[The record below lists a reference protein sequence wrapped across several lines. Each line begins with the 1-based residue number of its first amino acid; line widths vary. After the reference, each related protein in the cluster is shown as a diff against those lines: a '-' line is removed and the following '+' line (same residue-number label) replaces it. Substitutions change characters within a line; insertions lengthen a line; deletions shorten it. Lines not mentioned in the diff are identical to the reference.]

1 MPHAP
6 TDSFFDDIGPGLDAG
21 LVAEAAIEFACHLAG
36 AYGLDEG
43 DCLTLVAAEATA
55 MSAAYGK
62 ASLQRTLAFLHSFAP
77 ARAAVLA
84 GRTIWAKCPRRL
96 TDRRRR
102 RVRGRS
108 VEPGELDPHLPI
120 PAKPTAGQTFR
131 AGLSSVRVS
140 AGN

>member
-6 TDSFFDDIGPGLDAG
+6 TNSFFDDIGPGLDAG

-36 AYGLDEG
+36 TYGLDEG

-77 ARAAVLA
+77 ARAGSEFRPNVCREL
-84 GRTIWAKCPRRL
+84 TRL
-96 TDRRRR
+96 QHH
-102 RVRGRS
+102 GG
-108 VEPGELDPHLPI
+108 P
-120 PAKPTAGQTFR
+120 
-131 AGLSSVRVS
+131 
-140 AGN
+140 

>member
-6 TDSFFDDIGPGLDAG
+6 AGSPFDDIGPGLDAG
-21 LVAEAAIEFACHLAG
+21 LVAEAAIEFACRLAG
-36 AYGLDEG
+36 TYGLDES

-84 GRTIWAKCPRRL
+84 EANDLGEEPPPL
-96 TDRRRR
+96 DRSAALVGFGDVVSS
-102 RVRGRS
+102 RV
-108 VEPGELDPHLPI
+108 
-120 PAKPTAGQTFR
+120 
-131 AGLSSVRVS
+131 
-140 AGN
+140 N